1 MPKEEEEWVDV
12 EAEAIIATNEEVKEE
27 MEAEAPE
34 QEQRQFGSRFS
45 GFVKGMFNR
54 GNKDQGK

>member
-27 MEAEAPE
+27 LEAEAP
-34 QEQRQFGSRFS
+34 
-45 GFVKGMFNR
+45 
-54 GNKDQGK
+54 